1 MASGRNRLTIWAV
14 MPPWLT
20 VRMASAPMSSAVVQA
35 AWAVAA
41 VTDRWVWAGSTA
53 TREQSMLLS
62 VLRAMASMVL
72 TASTGYLPAAVSP
85 ESMIALVPS

>member
-14 MPPWLT
+14 TPPWLT
-20 VRMASAPMSSAVVQA
+20 VRMASAPMSAAVVQA

-41 VTDRWVWAGSTA
+41 VTDRWVRAGSPSSLA
-53 TREQSMLLS
+53 SS
-62 VLRAMASMVL
+62 VWDSVFRAMASMVL

-85 ESMIALVPS
+85 ESMMAPVPS